1 MSTLHMKVAFFLFLF
16 FDFFFY
22 FEVKLVIGII
32 MNET

>member
-16 FDFFFY
+16 SIFFY